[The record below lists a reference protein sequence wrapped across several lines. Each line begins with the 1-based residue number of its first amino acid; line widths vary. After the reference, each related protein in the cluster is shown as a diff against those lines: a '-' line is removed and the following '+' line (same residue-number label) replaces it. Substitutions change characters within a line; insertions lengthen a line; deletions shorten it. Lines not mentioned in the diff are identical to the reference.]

1 MDKNVIFAF
10 LISTAVII
18 GYYSLFSPQGKKNQL
33 AEQEIATQTELNKI
47 KSTQANPEI
56 SPNTAKKKTDSDI
69 LSLKTTFKNAKTI
82 EIDSSFYQANISTAG
97 GALESFVLPNYNF
110 SSKPRINIIKTIWNT
125 ILGRPT
131 IKREYD
137 PQRKINMVYNPWQK
151 QLSVWNFSL
160 NPEETLFF
168 ETNQE
173 RINLKRP
180 QNLSLS
186 ATSSAGLLIE
196 KTISFDPAT
205 YLMNISINIF
215 NPSDKSINIQPS
227 FVVGAGVEPNE
238 SHYQARPTRA
248 VVYRDNKLKI
258 YDGGDVAKNN
268 HFSDFDWV
276 GVMNSYFIQAIK
288 KEEDWIAN
296 LTTEKSIFNQKEV
309 LVPFLELKAEKNN
322 LLPNERWQN
331 SFEIFIGPKEKE
343 QMRLF
348 SKNLEQS
355 LDLTFDFLRTTYA
368 YFFGSD
374 KYFKGVL
381 PNWGVG
387 CFFQLSILKMA
398 LKLLFG

>member
-1 MDKNVIFAF
+1 MTTKEFTVAEKTKDVE
-10 LISTAVII
+10 T
-18 GYYSLFSPQGKKNQL
+18 FSPKNP
-33 AEQEIATQTELNKI
+33 
-47 KSTQANPEI
+47 S
-56 SPNTAKKKTDSDI
+56 
-69 LSLKTTFKNAKTI
+69 KTI
-82 EIDSSFYQANISTAG
+82 EINSSFYQAKISTAG
-97 GALESFVLPNYNF
+97 GALESFILPNYDF
-110 SSKPRINIIKTIWNT
+110 SSKPRINILKTIWNT

-151 QLSVWNFSL
+151 QLPVWNFSL

-173 RINLKRP
+173 LINLKRP
-180 QNLSLS
+180 QKLSLR
-186 ATSSAGLLIE
+186 ATNSSGLLIE

-205 YLMNISINIF
+205 YLMNLSINVF
-215 NPSDKSINIQPS
+215 NPSDKPINIKPNI
-227 FVVGAGVEPNE
+227 VLGAGAEPNE

-296 LTTEKSIFNQKEV
+296 LTTEKSVFNQKEV
-309 LVPFLELKAEKNN
+309 LKAAIN
-322 LLPNERWQN
+322 
-331 SFEIFIGPKEKE
+331 FIHRTQRKRADG
-343 QMRLF
+343 LF

-355 LDLTFDFLRTTYA
+355 LDLTFDFL
-368 YFFGSD
+368 GQPM
-374 KYFKGVL
+374 L
-381 PNWGVG
+381 
-387 CFFQLSILKMA
+387 IA
-398 LKLLFG
+398 LRWFYKFVPIGESNKWH

>member
-1 MDKNVIFAF
+1 MLCSKNNVQFDCKN
-10 LISTAVII
+10 
-18 GYYSLFSPQGKKNQL
+18 YSLKESFHQAQHFFV
-33 AEQEIATQTELNKI
+33 KI
-47 KSTQANPEI
+47 NIKGLHYEVLPKS
-56 SPNTAKKKTDSDI
+56 
-69 LSLKTTFKNAKTI
+69 
-82 EIDSSFYQANISTAG
+82 NISKLFG
-97 GALESFVLPNYNF
+97 INF
-110 SSKPRINIIKTIWNT
+110 RKTNNKT
-125 ILGRPT
+125 RV
-131 IKREYD
+131 D

-355 LDLTFDFLRTTYA
+355 LDLTFDFLGQPMLIALRWFYK
-368 YFFGSD
+368 F
-374 KYFKGVL
+374 V
-381 PNWGVG
+381 PNWGVAIIFLTILVRVILFPLTFKG
-387 CFFQLSILKMA
+387 MKSMRKLS
-398 LKLLFG
+398 LLSKNSSFHDGKKNY

>member
-322 LLPNERWQN
+322 LLPNSAQIYKTN
-331 SFEIFIGPKEKE
+331 AK
-343 QMRLF
+343 Q
-348 SKNLEQS
+348 
-355 LDLTFDFLRTTYA
+355 
-368 YFFGSD
+368 
-374 KYFKGVL
+374 
-381 PNWGVG
+381 
-387 CFFQLSILKMA
+387 
-398 LKLLFG
+398 